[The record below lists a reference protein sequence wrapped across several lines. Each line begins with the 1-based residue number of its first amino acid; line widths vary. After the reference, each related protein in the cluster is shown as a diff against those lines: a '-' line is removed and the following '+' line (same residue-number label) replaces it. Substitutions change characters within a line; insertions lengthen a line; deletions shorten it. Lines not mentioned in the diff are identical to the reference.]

1 MSLPI
6 FRLCPA
12 ILVVAVLSAYTGAE
26 QFATTEDGRKVVLKE
41 DGTWRYAT
49 RSDLVARKMTPGSA
63 GGAAKQDPLGF
74 PSQAPRTVSK
84 QPRKQGSSPAKPG
97 LSSVITTSSGTDFRS
112 VSWGAGKAQVK
123 KSESAQLVKETDATL
138 EYAHTLAGMNCSIVY
153 RFHNGALNGGT
164 YVIKQDH
171 VDPGLFYKDFE
182 RLSEHMT
189 QVYGAPWR
197 KENKWKDDMYKSDK
211 SKWGFAISI
220 GFLSCHVSWRNRRT
234 GIELSITGQKHR
246 FNTTV
251 KYSML

>member
-1 MSLPI
+1 MTAPI
-6 FRLCPA
+6 LHLCPV
-12 ILVVAVLSAYTGAE
+12 ILVFVILTPPVGAE

-49 RSDLVARKMTPGSA
+49 RSDLVARKMTPGSG
-63 GGAAKQDPLGF
+63 GGAPQQDPLGF
-74 PSQAPRTVSK
+74 PAQAPRNASK

-97 LSSVITTSSGTDFRS
+97 LCSVITTSSGTDFRS
-112 VSWGAGKAQVK
+112 VSWGASKAQVK
-123 KSESAQLVKETDATL
+123 KNESAKLVKETDATL

-153 RFHNGALNGGT
+153 RFHQGALNGGT

-189 QVYGAPWR
+189 KAYGTPWR

-220 GFLSCHVSWRNRRT
+220 GFLSSHVSWRNRRT
-234 GIELSITGQKHR
+234 GIELSITGQKHQ